1 MTVIFKNYG
10 RMLIAYVTAALL
22 GTLRLDF
29 LVRPLHSRP
38 FELLQLLVEV
48 VLVELVFL
56 QLRRHG
62 VCIAE
67 EGYFGLASLIIIG

>member
-1 MTVIFKNYG
+1 
-10 RMLIAYVTAALL
+10 MLIAYVTAALL
-22 GTLRLDF
+22 GTLRLDV
-29 LVRPLHSRP
+29 LDRSLHSRP

-48 VLVELVFL
+48 VLVKLVFL
-56 QLRRHG
+56 QLRCHC

>member
-1 MTVIFKNYG
+1 
-10 RMLIAYVTAALL
+10 MLLAYVTAVLL
-22 GTLRLDF
+22 GTLRLDV

-48 VLVELVFL
+48 VLIELVFL
-56 QLRRHG
+56 QLHCHC